1 MNTTFTGKNIKVTGA
16 LKEYIENKL
25 DKIENYFTDD
35 IECNAVLST
44 QKRNQT
50 FEVTIRTGSLVFRAE
65 ETSDDM
71 YNSIDKAVDRLSR
84 QIRKQKTR
92 LMKHKLDGKKSIR
105 FTNIKEEKD
114 NNPSIVKIKELNLKP
129 MTEEE
134 ATLQIE
140 LLGHDFF
147 VFNNIENDEINVLY
161 KRKDG
166 DYGLIITQI

>member
-44 QKRNQT
+44 QKRTQT
-50 FEVTIRTGSLVFRAE
+50 FEVTIRAGSLVFRVE
-65 ETSDDM
+65 ENSNDM
-71 YNSIDKAVDRLSR
+71 YKSIDKAVDRLSR

-105 FTNIKEEKD
+105 FSNITEEQDD
-114 NNPSIVKIKELNLKP
+114 NASIVKIKELNLKP
-129 MTEEE
+129 MSEEE
-134 ATLQIE
+134 AMLQIE

-147 VFNNIENDEINVLY
+147 VFNNMKTDDINVLY

-166 DYGLIITQI
+166 DYGLIVTQV